1 MLLPAHIGSV
11 GKPHVLLPVISVRD
25 RAVGM
30 VLALGGTVALC
41 AMMIP
46 LRHHL
51 SVATPALVLVVP
63 VVGAVAIGGFA
74 IGLVAAVVGFLAYD
88 FFFIPPFGTL
98 DVGAGQ
104 NWTAL
109 GVYFV
114 VVLVGARLVSFL
126 QEARA
131 RATRQEEATRRMY
144 DLTDRLIA
152 ERPLPELLRVVAESV
167 QLSLGARWVVAL
179 VAGGARPEDPLVVA
193 AEAGTPLSDQER
205 AILLP
210 EAGHVQ
216 SLMSGAGQ
224 PLRDLGR
231 SADPPDVLRVA
242 LVTAQRPVG
251 MLVLAGTELDRHNQ
265 ELLGAFAHQAA
276 QAVERS
282 ILREQALR
290 ADVLEESDRWRRAL
304 MSAVS
309 HDLRTPLATIKTAVS
324 TLRDRS
330 VRLGP
335 DAQGELLTLV
345 EEQADGLAR
354 LVTDL
359 LDLSRLES
367 GGLVLQRRPNVLED
381 MVGSAISILQSGAD
395 VRLRVPPALPPV
407 DVDEV
412 LMTQVLVNLIENAR
426 RHTPP
431 GTTVDIEAVCSGD
444 VVELAVSDHGPGVP
458 PEDRQRVFEMF
469 ARGSSGGRAGLGL
482 AIAKA
487 FVDAHGQHIEMQEAP
502 GGGARVVVRM
512 AVADD
517 GIADQGLAAG
527 HPSVP
532 MGRTTGTTGQP

>member
-1 MLLPAHIGSV
+1 
-11 GKPHVLLPVISVRD
+11 
-25 RAVGM
+25 
-30 VLALGGTVALC
+30 
-41 AMMIP
+41 
-46 LRHHL
+46 
-51 SVATPALVLVVP
+51 
-63 VVGAVAIGGFA
+63 
-74 IGLVAAVVGFLAYD
+74 
-88 FFFIPPFGTL
+88 
-98 DVGAGQ
+98 
-104 NWTAL
+104 
-109 GVYFV
+109 
-114 VVLVGARLVSFL
+114 
-126 QEARA
+126 
-131 RATRQEEATRRMY
+131 
-144 DLTDRLIA
+144 
-152 ERPLPELLRVVAESV
+152 
-167 QLSLGARWVVAL
+167 
-179 VAGGARPEDPLVVA
+179 
-193 AEAGTPLSDQER
+193 
-205 AILLP
+205 
-210 EAGHVQ
+210 
-216 SLMSGAGQ
+216 
-224 PLRDLGR
+224 
-231 SADPPDVLRVA
+231 
-242 LVTAQRPVG
+242 
-251 MLVLAGTELDRHNQ
+251 
-265 ELLGAFAHQAA
+265 
-276 QAVERS
+276 
-282 ILREQALR
+282 
-290 ADVLEESDRWRRAL
+290 

-487 FVDAHGQHIEMQEAP
+487 FVDAHEQHIEMQEAP